1 MRLKVHQ
8 DGTKQ
13 ANSSKECS
21 GLSEI
26 EARMNLMVHLKY
38 GYLTLTSTITAA
50 IKNICS
56 QLNHICVLCSTT
68 FNYFP
73 QSIPRDVVT

>member
-13 ANSSKECS
+13 ANSLMECS

-26 EARMNLMVHLKY
+26 EARISLMMHLKY

-50 IKNICS
+50 VKNICP
-56 QLNHICVLCSTT
+56 N
-68 FNYFP
+68 
-73 QSIPRDVVT
+73 